1 MSSISFQDI
10 LPTYNVAI
18 ISFIDLLMECF
29 ITQEAKKQRN
39 RLKLLATDGCMCKS
53 IDFNRPFFIKTI
65 SRFSHNFAMA
75 SNDANNKVDTSESL
89 SPKMEPKR
97 KVSILCTDSTPYS
110 QGYDNPAFEVLT
122 VSVQLG

>member
-39 RLKLLATDGCMCKS
+39 RLKLLETMGACV
-53 IDFNRPFFIKTI
+53 N
-65 SRFSHNFAMA
+65 
-75 SNDANNKVDTSESL
+75 
-89 SPKMEPKR
+89 
-97 KVSILCTDSTPYS
+97 
-110 QGYDNPAFEVLT
+110 Q
-122 VSVQLG
+122 